1 MAQNRASSIQAQA
14 REVVVPSLQAFEKE
28 LHKAAA
34 KREFQER
41 LVSLFSPLLLLIL
54 WELLVQVQILDF
66 RFFSR
71 PSVIAI
77 FFWKMIVTG
86 ELLNHVNASLMRI
99 AIGFIMGCVPGIL
112 LGIIMGLSRIVRA
125 GINPMIAA
133 TFPIPKIA
141 ILPLILLIFGLGEQ
155 SKYVIVAIGTF
166 YFVLINTM
174 TGVMTIDKI
183 YLDVGKNFGAS
194 RVNLWRTVALPG
206 AFPMIFAGIKLGWG
220 VALLLIVAAEFVGAK
235 SGIGFL
241 IWNSW
246 QVFSI
251 EQMFVGLIVISG
263 IGFTS
268 FLILDEVEKVV
279 VPWKAATV
287 G

>member
-14 REVVVPSLQAFEKE
+14 REVVAPSLQAFEKE

-279 VPWKAATV
+279 VPWKAATI

>member
-1 MAQNRASSIQAQA
+1 MAQDRASSIQAGEMVA
-14 REVVVPSLQAFEKE
+14 PSLAAFEKE

-34 KREFQER
+34 RSEFQER
-41 LVSLFSPLLLLIL
+41 LVSLFSPLLLLVL
-54 WELLVQVQILDF
+54 WELLVQFQILDF

-77 FFWKMIVTG
+77 TFWKMIVTG
-86 ELLNHVNASLMRI
+86 ELLNHINASLMRI
-99 AIGFIMGCVPGIL
+99 GIGFLMGCVPGIL

-141 ILPLILLIFGLGEQ
+141 ILPLILLIFGMGEM

-174 TGVMTIDKI
+174 TGVMNIDKI
-183 YLDVGKNFGAS
+183 YLDVGRNFGAS
-194 RVNLWRTVALPG
+194 RVNIWRTVALPG
-206 AFPMIFAGIKLGWG
+206 ALPMIFAGIKLGWG
-220 VALLLIVAAEFVGAK
+220 VALLLIVAAEFVGAN

-246 QVFSI
+246 QIFSI
-251 EQMFVGLIVISG
+251 ERMFVGLIVISG
-263 IGFTS
+263 IGFIS